1 MLYIIL
7 IAFMNGTKINSF
19 IILVIKATSA
29 IKVQI
34 NRYNLQIHTDVGHLG
49 NETCQKLC
57 LDAGNYVYDLTLI
70 NRS

>member
-19 IILVIKATSA
+19 IMLVIKATSA
-29 IKVQI
+29 ITVQI

-57 LDAGNYVYDLTLI
+57 MECWKYCV
-70 NRS
+70 